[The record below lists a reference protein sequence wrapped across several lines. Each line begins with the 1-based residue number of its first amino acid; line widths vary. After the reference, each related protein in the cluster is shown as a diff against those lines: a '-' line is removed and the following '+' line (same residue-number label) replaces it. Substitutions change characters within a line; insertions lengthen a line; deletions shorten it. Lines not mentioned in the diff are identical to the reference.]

1 MFYKQERSILAL
13 IFGNNSLMKQRLVS
27 LSKDINDLK
36 ESLEFSQNECDDK
49 FMNMDHKVQKLE
61 EEINRMKQEL
71 LVIIQTTKPLWVIET
86 DIKFV
91 DFNDHFR
98 RNNSRFERIKEHE
111 NESWEDCENKMLDLL
126 ENKLEMD
133 IKNFAI
139 EREHQTRKKNKK
151 KSRPIVAQFSFY

>member
-61 EEINRMKQEL
+61 EEIYRMKQEL
-71 LVIIQTTKPLWVIET
+71 LVIIQTTKPLWVTET

-91 DFNDHFR
+91 DFNDHFT
-98 RNNSRFERIKEHE
+98 
-111 NESWEDCENKMLDLL
+111 NKG
-126 ENKLEMD
+126 
-133 IKNFAI
+133 A
-139 EREHQTRKKNKK
+139 
-151 KSRPIVAQFSFY
+151 